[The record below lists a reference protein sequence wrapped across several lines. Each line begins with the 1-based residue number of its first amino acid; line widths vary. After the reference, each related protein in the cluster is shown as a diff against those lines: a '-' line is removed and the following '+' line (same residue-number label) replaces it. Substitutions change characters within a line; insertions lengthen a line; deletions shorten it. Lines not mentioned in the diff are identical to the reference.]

1 MKKDKKEIKNIT
13 KKGLAVLLA
22 GTMIGTMFAGCSKNA
37 YLTDT
42 DLENAMVMIIDDET
56 LVVES
61 VGGHFYGGIQGY
73 RCSDKHYKDVIT
85 GNLYHVSP
93 YTSKEVSA
101 SSDEQGCSVEEIKRY
116 LSCGDEEC
124 VSLLDDEVQLI
135 ALSNKLTADELKKA
149 KEGKFTDEDFVALEQ
164 RMAEET
170 KTLK

>member
-42 DLENAMVMIIDDET
+42 DLESAMVMVIDDDT
-56 LVVES
+56 LVVEPI
-61 VGGHFYGGIQGY
+61 GNHYYGGYKCG
-73 RCSDKHYKDVIT
+73 SKHYKDAIT

-93 YTSKEVSA
+93 YTSEEVSA
-101 SSDEQGCSVEEIKRY
+101 SSDEQGCSVEEIKRD
-116 LSCGDEEC
+116 LSCRDKEC
-124 VSLLDDEVQLI
+124 VNLLDDEVQLI